1 MKRYDVLKEVV
12 ETLGNELVVCN
23 LGIPSREL
31 YQLKDRDENFYMLG
45 SMGLSSSIAL
55 GLAISQP
62 NRKVYCIDGDGSILM
77 NLGSL
82 STIANVNP
90 DNLTIILIDNKAYGS
105 TGNQKTH
112 TSGKTDLTLVAEGAG
127 FETITTISNI
137 EDIKKK
143 LKDPVSGCNFILIK
157 TDPGNAKVDVIHL
170 DPEKMKERF
179 MQAIQLPV

>member
-1 MKRYDVLKEVV
+1 MIRYDVLKEIVK
-12 ETLGNELVVCN
+12 TLNHELVVCN

-62 NRKVYCIDGDGSILM
+62 NRKVYCIEGDGSILM

-82 STIANVNP
+82 STIANINP
-90 DNLTIILIDNKAYGS
+90 DNLILIVIDNEAYGS

-112 TSGKTDLTLVAEGAG
+112 TSGKTDLALIAKGAG
-127 FETITTISNI
+127 FESITSISNK
-137 EDIKKK
+137 EDIKTK
-143 LKDPVSGCNFILIK
+143 LKDQGPGCNFILIK
-157 TDPGNAKVDVIHL
+157 TNPGNAKVDIIPL
-170 DPEKMKERF
+170 DPEKMKERL
-179 MQAIQLPV
+179 MRSMNQH